1 MDLFQIRLILLS
13 KFFEMESLI
22 QNNENFKSV
31 LKKEWKKESW
41 KKNSIFLI
49 VKWDFTF
56 QSEIHSK
63 SFRE

>member
-31 LKKEWKKESW
+31 LKKEWKKES
-41 KKNSIFLI
+41 
-49 VKWDFTF
+49 
-56 QSEIHSK
+56 
-63 SFRE
+63 